1 MSIDLSFGFLLG
13 AVWGE
18 AVAIFIRHTKV
29 GRALAAHLMWF
40 VVSVGCG
47 VSLLFSLMWLEDSGM
62 ILWWKIPA
70 ILGVSAVP
78 IAIHSIVEGF
88 VPMLIGIMN
97 GVQDT
102 DTK

>member
-1 MSIDLSFGFLLG
+1 MLTDMSFGLLLG

-18 AVAIFIRHTKV
+18 AVALFIRHTET
-29 GRALAAHLMWF
+29 GRTLSAHLMWF

-47 VSLLFSLMWLEDSGM
+47 VSLLISLMWLEDGGM
-62 ILWWKIPA
+62 IPWWKIPA

-97 GVQDT
+97 GIQNQDS
-102 DTK
+102 K